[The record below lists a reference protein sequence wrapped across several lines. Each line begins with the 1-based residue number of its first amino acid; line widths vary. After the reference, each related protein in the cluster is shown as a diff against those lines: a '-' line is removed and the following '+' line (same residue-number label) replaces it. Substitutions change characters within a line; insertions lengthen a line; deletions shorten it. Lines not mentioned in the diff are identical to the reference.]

1 MVRWIKVSDTIG
13 GGDIHVL
20 RTLIETL
27 ARTDLGARDKLQ
39 AVYQMSLAHRMSAV
53 GGAIVPFLEEVVAN
67 GPFTGMS
74 YATTAAE
81 GCIIPKLVG
90 CYEAELHDDLR
101 IVAASNYETILN
113 IGSAEGY
120 YAVGFAR
127 AIPMATVF
135 AWDVDETARQR
146 TLENAERNGV
156 SGRMVV
162 SDKVVPTHFAQF
174 EGQRVFVL
182 CDIEGAEFELLNP
195 EIAPAL
201 RTFDMIVELH
211 PGSDRDIDLFI
222 NRFETSHDT
231 ELRWPTARDP
241 NEYEVLARLPLFDR
255 VLALTERLEATPWAV
270 LKSKFNR

>member
-1 MVRWIKVSDTIG
+1 MSDTIG

-39 AVYQMSLAHRMSAV
+39 TVYQISLAHRMSAV
-53 GGAIVPFLEEVVAN
+53 GGVIVPFLEEVVAN

-74 YATTAAE
+74 YAPAAAE

-101 IVAASNYETILN
+101 IVVASNYETILN

-127 AIPMATVF
+127 AIPMATVY
-135 AWDVDETARQR
+135 AWDIDETARRR

-156 SGRMVV
+156 SGRMVIGE
-162 SDKVVPTHFAQF
+162 KVVPTHFAQF

-182 CDIEGAEFELLNP
+182 CDIEGTEFELLNP

-201 RTFDMIVELH
+201 KKFDMIVELH
-211 PGSDRDIDLFI
+211 PGSDRDIDRFI
-222 NRFETSHDT
+222 NRFEASHYT

-241 NEYEVLARLPLFDR
+241 NAYEVLARLPLLDR

-270 LKSKFNR
+270 LKSKFNS

>member
-1 MVRWIKVSDTIG
+1 MSDTIG

-20 RTLIETL
+20 RTLVETL

-39 AVYQMSLAHRMSAV
+39 TVYQMSLAHRMSAV
-53 GGAIVPFLEEVVAN
+53 GGVIVPFLEEVVAN

-74 YATTAAE
+74 YAPAVAE

-101 IVAASNYETILN
+101 IVVASNYETILN

-127 AIPMATVF
+127 AIPMATVY
-135 AWDVDETARQR
+135 AWDIDETARRR
-146 TLENAERNGV
+146 TVENAERNGV
-156 SGRMVV
+156 SGRMVIGGN
-162 SDKVVPTHFAQF
+162 VVPTHFAQF

-182 CDIEGAEFELLNP
+182 CDIEGTEFELLNP

-201 RTFDMIVELH
+201 RKFDMIVELH

-222 NRFETSHDT
+222 NRFEASHDT

-241 NEYEVLARLPLFDR
+241 NAYEVLARLPLFDR

-270 LKSKFNR
+270 LKSKFNS